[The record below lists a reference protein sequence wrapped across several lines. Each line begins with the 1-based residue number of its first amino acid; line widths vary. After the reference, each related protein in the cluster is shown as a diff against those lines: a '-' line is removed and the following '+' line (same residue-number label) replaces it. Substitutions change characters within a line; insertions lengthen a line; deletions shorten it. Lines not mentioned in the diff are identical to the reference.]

1 MVAAEHGQV
10 DSINRLVELG
20 SARDAR
26 ATLSSLHG
34 KSYVIQPATA
44 TTGRSWAKGNACWV
58 EGGLTWRSL
67 HFPYG
72 IEGCYVSLENAP
84 ADWRRADGSKFP
96 QQMMFNDATWD
107 EAGRRFTGWVDWKGH
122 AEYTRFDYE
131 FTVSADGTRFIKGS
145 CTERKKDGG
154 MVKRSFPKDENYEVV
169 LLQDESLLKVTF
181 TTSHGLSFPLKA
193 HITTHSPPPPLTRSP
208 HSIDDIIFHITFHL
222 LL

>member
-10 DSINRLVELG
+10 DSINRLAELG
-20 SARDAR
+20 STRDAR

-34 KSYVIQPATA
+34 KSYVIQP
-44 TTGRSWAKGNACWV
+44 TTDTPVTSLSWRKGNRFWV

-72 IEGCYVSLENAP
+72 IEDCYVSLENAP
-84 ADWRRADGSKFP
+84 AKWRCADGSKFP
-96 QQMMFNDATWD
+96 QQMLFNDATWD

-145 CTERKKDGG
+145 CGQRRKDGG
-154 MVKRSFPKDENYEVV
+154 VVKDSFPRDENYEVV
-169 LLQDESLLKVTF
+169 LLQDETLLKVTL
-181 TTSHGLSFPLKA
+181 TPSHALSFPLKA
-193 HITTHSPPPPLTRSP
+193 HITTHSPPPPLTRRP
-208 HSIDDIIFHITFHL
+208 HSIDDFIHL